1 MLNRCSCWGLLEAIL
16 KKKVRQLHIVGKLA
30 TTENLQSNTHKKKNR
45 CNCTFTPTGG
55 HSTRRKNK
63 WFEQWIQSW
72 RDKVHWNDSFWQ
84 NYCHLEDLGK
94 KKKKNYLEE
103 SKFWPHP
110 TSNDGAG
117 WRGVKLWIN
126 SVVQDK
132 EDRVEKKWDSLYLY
146 FSCVLFML

>member
-1 MLNRCSCWGLLEAIL
+1 MHAKPLLLLRLTGSNSE
-16 KKKVRQLHIVGKLA
+16 KKSKTVAHCGKTRHHREPA
-30 TTENLQSNTHKKKNR
+30 TNTHKKKKIR

-55 HSTRRKNK
+55 HSTRGKNK

-94 KKKKNYLEE
+94 KMI
-103 SKFWPHP
+103 W
-110 TSNDGAG
+110 
-117 WRGVKLWIN
+117 N
-126 SVVQDK
+126 SPNFDLIPPPMMVQDGEEWSSGSTLLSK
-132 EDRVEKKWDSLYLY
+132 TKRVKWKKKWDSLYVY

>member
-1 MLNRCSCWGLLEAIL
+1 MHAKPLLLLRLTGSNSE
-16 KKKVRQLHIVGKLA
+16 KKKVRQLHIVGKLS
-30 TTENLQSNTHKKKNR
+30 TTENLQSNTQKKNR

-94 KKKKNYLEE
+94 KKELFGRVQILTSSHLQWWCRMARSEAVDQLCCPRQRGSSGKKMGQL
-103 SKFWPHP
+103 
-110 TSNDGAG
+110 
-117 WRGVKLWIN
+117 V
-126 SVVQDK
+126 
-132 EDRVEKKWDSLYLY
+132 SL
-146 FSCVLFML
+146 F